1 MTTTT
6 NMIKQEYVHGSE
18 GCRNLF
24 FRAKGT
30 VYEVRGVEEPQVAD
44 ADRWVIQWEGYPDH
58 DSGYASYEFCTEAA
72 ALEAF

>member
-1 MTTTT
+1 
-6 NMIKQEYVHGSE
+6 MIIKKEYIKGSD
-18 GCRNLF
+18 GYRHLF
-24 FRAKGT
+24 YRAKGT

-58 DSGYASYEFCTEAA
+58 DSGYASYEFNNEAD

>member
-6 NMIKQEYVHGSE
+6 NVKQEYVHGSE

-30 VYEVRGVEEPQVAD
+30 VYEVRGVEEPQVQVAD
-44 ADRWVIQWEGYPDH
+44 VWVIQWEGYPDH
-58 DSGYASYEFCTEAA
+58 DSGYSSCEFNNEAD

>member
-1 MTTTT
+1 
-6 NMIKQEYVHGSE
+6 MIIKKEYIKGSD
-18 GCRNLF
+18 GSRHLF
-24 FRAKGT
+24 YRAKGT

-58 DSGYASYEFCTEAA
+58 DSGYASYEFNNEAD